1 MEIEHAQVEIEALA
15 VTWSCK
21 KFTNLLIRLPRFTAE
36 TNHKLLLATVKVKA
50 TRQINSKSPTFPQE
64 TNEIL
69 LRYHI
74 YCKKNFALYC
84 APGSIPVKQDIQ

>member
-1 MEIEHAQVEIEALA
+1 MEIEHAQVKIEALA

-50 TRQINSKSPTFPQE
+50 TRQN
-64 TNEIL
+64 
-69 LRYHI
+69 
-74 YCKKNFALYC
+74 
-84 APGSIPVKQDIQ
+84 